1 MNITIIANE
10 LIPGKLYKANKDI
23 YQLLT
28 LKTLIEK
35 NDVFMVISQHYK
47 DNWLFVGPV
56 EGLEIYT
63 THILLNNKI
72 LKVKTRGPVNHFA
85 IPL

>member
-1 MNITIIANE
+1 MIKKLT
-10 LIPGKLYKANKDI
+10 PGKLYKANRCI
-23 YQLLT
+23 YHFLS
-28 LKTLIEK
+28 LKLAIEEG
-35 NDVFMVISQHYK
+35 DVFMVISQQYE

-72 LKVKTRGPVNHFA
+72 LKVKTRGPVNHFVVS
-85 IPL
+85 L